1 MRHPPQ
7 AGRALKAEGISPN
20 GELGNGAKAREGRG
34 GSELR
39 LNEKY
44 FPFTHNIR
52 TGAALDI

>member
-7 AGRALKAEGISPN
+7 DGRALKAEGISPN
-20 GELGNGAKAREGRG
+20 GELGNGENSRRER
-34 GSELR
+34 GSELM